1 MNKLMNINRF
11 GARRIPGRR
20 RRYRTRKIK
29 STAQLVKQMRGGW
42 RLVKTYHFPGVLE
55 WSCGADLVDPLIAK
69 QAIAAGLIVSR
80 DPGLFA
86 GDEVSQSFELN
97 Q

>member
-1 MNKLMNINRF
+1 MGRVLNSN
-11 GARRIPGRR
+11 RIPVRR

-29 STAQLVKQMRGGW
+29 SIARLVQRMRGGW
-42 RLVKTYHFPGVLE
+42 RLVKTFHFPGVLE
-55 WSCGADLVDPLIAK
+55 WSCGPDLVDPPIAK
-69 QAIAAGLIVSR
+69 QAIATGLIVSR

-86 GDEVSQSFELN
+86 GDEVSQSFEL